1 MAIDSS
7 SPISTAVSQELC
19 AELLRKMNNGTLS
32 LTEELMGYSLAASLV
47 AKEYDLKPAQPV
59 EMPQRRIAAPELLKG
74 RLRKG
79 VA

>member
-7 SPISTAVSQELC
+7 SPIQAAVSQELC
-19 AELLRKMNNGTLS
+19 AELLKKAENGTLS
-32 LTEELMGYSLAASLV
+32 LTEELLGYTLGATLV
-47 AKEYDLKPAQPV
+47 AQEYSRKPAPPV
-59 EMPQRRIAAPELLKG
+59 ELPQRRIAAPELLKG